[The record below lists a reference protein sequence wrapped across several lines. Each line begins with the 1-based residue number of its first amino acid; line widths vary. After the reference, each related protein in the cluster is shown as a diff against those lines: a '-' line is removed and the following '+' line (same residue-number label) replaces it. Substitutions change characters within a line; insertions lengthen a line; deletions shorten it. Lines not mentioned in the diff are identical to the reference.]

1 MVLDMESKFDVAYLS
16 LKFAKQLLLALV
28 VCGEGANLNLLMSYP
43 PLSDCTYGKL
53 RQHFPNYVRH
63 LLILE
68 SHDQLRLQ

>member
-1 MVLDMESKFDVAYLS
+1 MVLDMESKSDVAYLF
-16 LKFAKQLLLALV
+16 LKFAKQPQLAHV
-28 VCGEGANLNLLMSYP
+28 ACGEGANLNLLMSYP

-63 LLILE
+63 PLILE

>member
-1 MVLDMESKFDVAYLS
+1 MVLNMVSKSDVAYLF
-16 LKFAKQLLLALV
+16 LKFSKLLLLAHE

-53 RQHFPNYVRH
+53 KQHFPNYVRH
-63 LLILE
+63 PLILE